1 MLHDIDF
8 FMFQSPHRQGR
19 YDYGIYSGLY
29 LRVQKHILPNNHII
43 PLETIM
49 SGEMINMIPQKYTS
63 ADLRTA
69 RIYIGAMNPVSS
81 GIELSG
87 PKTLIY
93 ENGIFLVDPLD

>member
-1 MLHDIDF
+1 
-8 FMFQSPHRQGR
+8 
-19 YDYGIYSGLY
+19 
-29 LRVQKHILPNNHII
+29 
-43 PLETIM
+43 M